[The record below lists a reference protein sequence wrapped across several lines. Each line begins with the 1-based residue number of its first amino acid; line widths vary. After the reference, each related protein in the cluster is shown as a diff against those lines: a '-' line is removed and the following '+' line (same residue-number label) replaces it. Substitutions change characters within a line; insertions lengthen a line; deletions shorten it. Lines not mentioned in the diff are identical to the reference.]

1 MLVSGVEGLSY
12 PEDHCAL
19 TALMMLSFSPSI
31 PAFISASIH
40 APIPASIQQLRTKCT
55 PELTESSSI
64 RRIEV

>member
-31 PAFISASIH
+31 PASISASIH
-40 APIPASIQQLRTKCT
+40 APIHASIQQLLTKCT
-55 PELTESSSI
+55 PELTESSSVL
-64 RRIEV
+64 RIKV